1 MITQQQHALFPIQ
14 HAILPFMLTKPMNR
28 KVNWTEHNEQC
39 QRYSLHTLHIVTL
52 ISEANGNGNPQLI
65 ALQPDCGQLTW
76 MQFQIRYEFL
86 QLATQY
92 QFGTVFG
99 LCAIV
104 DEQEI
109 RMAIVQHGQFRS
121 EIEMK
126 NSSK

>member
-1 MITQQQHALFPIQ
+1 
-14 HAILPFMLTKPMNR
+14 
-28 KVNWTEHNEQC
+28 
-39 QRYSLHTLHIVTL
+39 
-52 ISEANGNGNPQLI
+52 
-65 ALQPDCGQLTW
+65 
-76 MQFQIRYEFL
+76 MQFQIRNEFL

-121 EIEMK
+121 E
-126 NSSK
+126 SK

>member
-1 MITQQQHALFPIQ
+1 MSALFI
-14 HAILPFMLTKPMNR
+14 A
-28 KVNWTEHNEQC
+28 
-39 QRYSLHTLHIVTL
+39 HIALVTL
-52 ISEANGNGNPQLI
+52 ISEANRNGNPQLI

-104 DEQEI
+104 DEQEV

-121 EIEMK
+121 EIEIK
-126 NSSK
+126 NQ

>member
-1 MITQQQHALFPIQ
+1 MSAIHIALD
-14 HAILPFMLTKPMNR
+14 
-28 KVNWTEHNEQC
+28 
-39 QRYSLHTLHIVTL
+39 TL
-52 ISEANGNGNPQLI
+52 ISDTNGNRWQYLI
-65 ALQPDCGQLTW
+65 ALWADCVFDLQLTW

-109 RMAIVQHGQFRS
+109 CMAIVQHGQFRS
-121 EIEMK
+121 ENKREEK
-126 NSSK
+126 NQ